1 MTLPTYRKRPSVI
14 RLNDK
19 VFIRASSLSGCLRKL
34 SQELDTMFN
43 GTVYEYEPPSQA
55 LLDAAQYGIENE
67 DRIIEEFVESIGY
80 QDDIEKGK
88 KVIAPLCDGCS
99 PSLFIEGHVDAM
111 IGDFLVE
118 VKTVSG
124 AFRASNIRYRWIR
137 QISAYMVGIEHMF
150 GVQMTPVLLEH
161 HRDTGET
168 HSLVLDSSEL
178 LSKDELHAL
187 LHSIVDAA
195 QNGELAPCECGYCK
209 DAKTEVVVDVSIPN
223 DAIVDRL
230 IEIDEEMER
239 LKQEREA
246 LLRRLEDAY
255 GHERVAGNR
264 GYVVWVEATKA
275 KTFDTKRHEAEHPD
289 CHMLYMTERDRKPYA
304 KVVRKVE

>member
-1 MTLPTYRKRPSVI
+1 
-14 RLNDK
+14 
-19 VFIRASSLSGCLRKL
+19 
-34 SQELDTMFN
+34 LDTLFN

-67 DRIIEEFVESIGY
+67 DRIVKEFVESIGY
-80 QDDIEKGK
+80 HQDAVEKEK
-88 KVIAPLCDGCS
+88 KVIVPLCGEECS
-99 PSLFIEGHVDAM
+99 LSLFLEGHVDA
-111 IGDFLVE
+111 IVGDFLVE

-124 AFRASNIRYRWIR
+124 AFRASNIRYRWMR
-137 QISAYMVGIEHMF
+137 QISAYLVGIEHML

-178 LSKDELHAL
+178 LSKAELHDL
-187 LHSIVDAA
+187 LHSVVDAA
-195 QNGELAPCECGYCK
+195 RDGILVPCECGYCK
-209 DAKTEVVVDVSIPN
+209 DAKTSEVVDVTMPN
-223 DAIVDRL
+223 DAVVDRL
-230 IEIDEEMER
+230 IEIEEEMER

-246 LLRRLEDAY
+246 LLRRLEDVY

-264 GYVVWVEATKA
+264 GYVVWVETTKA
-275 KTFDTKRHEAEHPD
+275 RTFDLKRHEAEHPD

-304 KVVRKVE
+304 KVVKKVE